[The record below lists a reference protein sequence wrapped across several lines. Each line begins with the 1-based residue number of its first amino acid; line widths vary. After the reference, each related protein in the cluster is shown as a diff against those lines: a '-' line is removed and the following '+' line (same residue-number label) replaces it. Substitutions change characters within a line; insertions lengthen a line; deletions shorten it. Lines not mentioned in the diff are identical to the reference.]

1 MAERP
6 ILIVMAKA
14 PRHGVGK
21 TRLAQGVGVVA
32 AWRIN
37 RALQAKTLQV
47 ARRAN
52 ARVILAVPDKD
63 LGAALPG
70 VWPCDMLR
78 RTQGG
83 GDLGDRL
90 ARLFCAIGPRPC
102 AVIGSDCPDA
112 DDRALAHA
120 LKALRRA
127 PAVIG
132 PTSDGGFWFFGAQ
145 RASHVAAAFAQVA
158 WSTPTACADLHRAV
172 PSCVRLP
179 FTLRDIDTI
188 ADWRTYWAAKR
199 ARASCGR

>member
-145 RASHVAAAFAQVA
+145 HAAM
-158 WSTPTACADLHRAV
+158 
-172 PSCVRLP
+172 
-179 FTLRDIDTI
+179 
-188 ADWRTYWAAKR
+188 
-199 ARASCGR
+199 